1 MAEQDSFISEVT
13 EEVRRD
19 RLFLLIRRY
28 GWIAALAVF
37 GIVGGAAWFEWQKAQ
52 ARADAEARGD
62 AVMAA
67 MGEETAERRAN
78 AIAAIEGDGQVSA
91 LLAMLAASQSADAD
105 TAGAAIDRLTAVSG
119 DEAITPIYRD
129 LATLKLVSL
138 DDTLS
143 PDDKLARLEPLTIG
157 GAPYRALALE
167 AMALAHVEAGQS
179 EEALKI
185 LTDLLS
191 DSDATQGLRN
201 RASQLI
207 VALGGEL
214 DAG

>member
-19 RLFLLIRRY
+19 RMFRLIRRY
-28 GWIAALAVF
+28 GWIVALVII
-37 GIVGGAAWFEWQKAQ
+37 GIVGGAAWFEWRKAQ
-52 ARADAEARGD
+52 AEAAARDRGD
-62 AVMAA
+62 AVLAA
-67 MGEETAERRAN
+67 LEQDSAEGRAN
-78 AIAAIEGDGQVSA
+78 AISAIEGEGSVSA
-91 LLAMLAASQSADAD
+91 LLAMLAAAQSENAD
-105 TAGAAIDRLTAVSG
+105 TAGAAIDRLSAVAG
-119 DEAITPIYRD
+119 DQGLDPVYRD
-129 LATLKLVSL
+129 LATLKLL
-138 DDTLS
+138 EIDDTVS
-143 PDDKLARLEPLTIG
+143 ADDRIARLEPLTVG

-167 AMALAHVEAGQS
+167 AIALSHVEAGRT

>member
-19 RLFLLIRRY
+19 RMFGLIRRY
-28 GWIAALAVF
+28 GWIVALAII
-37 GIVGGAAWFEWQKAQ
+37 GIVGGAAWFEWQKASFE
-52 ARADAEARGD
+52 AEAQARGD
-62 AVMAA
+62 AVLAA
-67 MGEETAERRAN
+67 LEGETAEARAS
-78 AIAAIEGDGQVSA
+78 AIAAIDGEGQVSA
-91 LLAMLAASQSADAD
+91 LLAMLAAAQSDDAE

-119 DEAITPIYRD
+119 DADIGPEYRD
-129 LATLKLVSL
+129 LATLKLMPL

-143 PDDKLARLEPLTIG
+143 ADDKLARLEPLTVG

-167 AMALAHVEAGQS
+167 AMALAQLDAGRT

-214 DAG
+214 EAG